1 MTAITDA
8 LRITRSVRLADV
20 DPASTPGF
28 TGDKAAGVAALAAG
42 ADRLAE
48 LQERLFAESRVGG
61 SRSVLLMVQGMDT
74 SGKGGIMRHV
84 VGQVDPQGV
93 RIKAFK
99 APTPEEQ
106 RHDFLWRVEREL
118 PGPGLI
124 GVFDRSH
131 YEDVLI
137 HRVRGL
143 SSPEAIQERYARI
156 VEFEREVAARGIA
169 LVKVMLHVSRAEQ
182 GARLLERLDRPE
194 KHWKYNPGDVDEREQ
209 WDAYMEAYQ
218 VAINR
223 TARASAPWHVVPA
236 DRKWFARLA
245 VHELLVEALER
256 IDPQWPVADFDVAEE
271 RERLVA
277 SGDVPVEAAD
287 AGAVEPAEEA
297 EEEAEAQAG
306 KKPGKAGT
314 RGKKA
319 ASEGKRSKKARS
331 KGKQGKKAGKQG
343 KKAGKQQELAG
354 KSGATGGRK
363 ARSAGM

>member
-8 LRITRSVRLADV
+8 LRIARSVRLADV

-143 SSPEAIQERYARI
+143 SSPEAIQERYGRI

-256 IDPQWPVADFDVAEE
+256 VDPQWPVADFDVAAE

-277 SGDVPVEAAD
+277 SGDVAVAVAGT
-287 AGAVEPAEEA
+287 GAVEPGEQ
-297 EEEAEAQAG
+297 AEAKAG
-306 KKPGKAGT
+306 KQPGKAG
-314 RGKKA
+314 
-319 ASEGKRSKKARS
+319 EQ
-331 KGKQGKKAGKQG
+331 GKQAGKQG
-343 KKAGKQQELAG
+343 GKKKARRKAGKKGGKKGGKKASKQGEQELAG
-354 KSGATGGRK
+354 KSGATGGGK